1 MEAPVIIHTT
11 FDLITASPDIA
22 RISDNVPFVSTEFT
36 TAHEGKKL
44 LSVKAISGLNA
55 DSMETFRLI
64 VTEMGNTLGITLR
77 YDQDVDSEQHSLWH
91 IDTVIG
97 NIDHITQVEFMIDSS
112 DDYEDPKVGRIAVP
126 KQ

>member
-22 RISDNVPFVSTEFT
+22 RISDDVPFISTEFIT
-36 TAHEGKKL
+36 SHDGKKL
-44 LSVKAISGLNA
+44 LSVKVISGLNA

-64 VTEMGNTLGITLR
+64 VTEMGEKIGITLR

-97 NIDHITQVEFMIDSS
+97 NIDHIAQVEFMIDSS
-112 DDYEDPKVGRIAVP
+112 DEYEDPKVGRIAIP